1 MDLNRAL
8 VALVVGPVLIVA
20 AYLGGWYFFVPLVL
34 VLLAATSEYTRMIT
48 AMRHHA
54 PRALLMPAVGLVLTA
69 MAWAEYRVVSLVVFL
84 AILALLVYCLWRFER
99 GLTTD
104 AASDWFALVT
114 GLVLLGWIGGHFFLL
129 RRLPDDGLR
138 WTLVAMLAIW
148 AAEMGAYGVG
158 SFLTGRVL
166 GRHALSPRLSPKK
179 TVEGYI
185 GGIIIG
191 TGVALAVAAI
201 LDVSLLLAGIC
212 GLAVSV
218 LGLFGDLSISLL
230 KREAGMKDSGTLF
243 ASHGGAL
250 DRLDSLIWA
259 GAIVYYLVVYLGPL
273 LPPAG

>member
-1 MDLNRAL
+1 MDLNRAV

-20 AYLGGWYFFVPLVL
+20 AYLGGWFFFVPLLL
-34 VLLAATSEYTRMIT
+34 VLLAAASEYARMIT
-48 AMRHHA
+48 AMHRHA
-54 PRALLMPAVGLVLTA
+54 PRWLLVPAIGLVLTA
-69 MAWAEYRVVSLVVFL
+69 IAWAAYPVVSLVGFVVV
-84 AILALLVYCLWRFER
+84 LVMLIYCLWRFER

-114 GLVLLGWIGGHFFLL
+114 GVVLLGWIGGHFFLL
-129 RRLPDDGLR
+129 RRLPDNGWE
-138 WTLVAMLAIW
+138 WTLVAMLTIW
-148 AAEMGAYGVG
+148 SADMGAYGVG
-158 SFLTGRVL
+158 SFLAGRVL

-179 TVEGYI
+179 TVEGYV
-185 GGIIIG
+185 GGILVG
-191 TGVALAVAAI
+191 TAVALVAASI

-259 GAIVYYLVVYLGPL
+259 GAIMYYLVVYLGPL
-273 LPPAG
+273 LPQVG